1 MALPTPTTPSAHP
14 PLDAGSIERR
24 LRGIEEDIRNLQT
37 NQRPQ
42 AFALGDLTNTRPL
55 QAPADG
61 QVPTWSKARG
71 LWVPA

>member
-1 MALPTPTTPSAHP
+1 MGLPTQTTPPARP
-14 PLDAGSIERR
+14 PLGVGSIADR
-24 LRGIEEDIRNLQT
+24 LRCIEEALLNLQA

-61 QVPTWSKARG
+61 QRPTWSRARG